1 MLKNN
6 WRGEGRG
13 WASGRDK
20 ERKRRVKEKRKKENR
35 NKRFDA
41 ICDGRKKFHSDII
54 LYKRIKKKKK
64 VSRAFCQA
72 FARARDIFSV
82 LNIDVLEKRRKRKNV
97 GDYCFVCKQPIVII
111 HNYKLII
118 LTINYS
124 SPDHRHH
131 RYYYYI
137 IDVSVDK
144 KKKKRNKVYVVE
156 CSVYLC
162 HPSFELF
169 FFARRLSFFIFFDLF
184 IFIDPI

>member
-20 ERKRRVKEKRKKENR
+20 GRKRRVKEKRKKENR

-82 LNIDVLEKRRKRKNV
+82 LNIDVLEK
-97 GDYCFVCKQPIVII
+97 
-111 HNYKLII
+111 
-118 LTINYS
+118 T
-124 SPDHRHH
+124 
-131 RYYYYI
+131 
-137 IDVSVDK
+137 
-144 KKKKRNKVYVVE
+144 
-156 CSVYLC
+156 
-162 HPSFELF
+162 
-169 FFARRLSFFIFFDLF
+169 
-184 IFIDPI
+184 